1 MNEPENAL
9 GSLFGRE
16 RELAA
21 VRELLDGVVG
31 RGVALLVRGRAGVG
45 TSSLLAAARAEASS
59 RRMQT
64 LTVTGTRLEADLP
77 FAGLHQLVQPFM
89 EGVGGLPAPHRD
101 AVLTAFGMS
110 PGTGPN
116 LLFVALGTLKLLAAA
131 AARDPLVLL
140 ADDAQWLDAA
150 TSEVLTIIARRLEP
164 TPVAL
169 VAAVRTGY
177 QTPLTSAG
185 LGELDLHPLEPVA
198 ARTLLDASAGPL
210 TSAERE
216 QVLAD
221 AEGNPLALMELPG
234 PLRAGRAGYGGM
246 LPALPPLTSRL
257 NQAFAPRDHEL
268 PSDTRTLLLIAA
280 ASDGDD
286 LGEVLAAGAAA
297 GMRHASAE
305 ALAPAAAADLIHITG
320 SVFRFPHLLLRS
332 AVYHEAALSERHA
345 AHAALAGVLA
355 GQPERAAW
363 HAAATVTR
371 PDENVA
377 GEMELAARRAL
388 RHGGVVAALA
398 AAERAVALTADPALR
413 GGRLLRA
420 AELARDVGR
429 VKAARR
435 LMVRARPLRLR
446 SADRTRLVWLDQAT
460 NPSRPN
466 DAAGLR
472 RLTGLADQARKERDH
487 DLALS
492 ILDTTALQCL
502 EVGHDEDLRQL
513 VIAAI
518 EAMPALS
525 GTPKSLS
532 ALALA
537 DPDGQG
543 AVIIAGVSRLRQCAG
558 HDVTDADDSL
568 AAGVAATIAGDPE
581 TGASFLASAITALRA
596 QGRLWLL
603 ARALVVQALGAT
615 CRSDWNVAIPAAEE
629 GIRLA
634 RETEQPVFVTM
645 GLCSQLMVAALRG
658 DVDATSS
665 LAFRAE
671 RQTAPGHAGYGL
683 AAAQAAR
690 GLSALGAGRYEEAY
704 EFLRHTFTPGDP
716 ACHYVQRC
724 WAIAD
729 LAEAAVHSGHREQ
742 ARAHVSEVARAA
754 ERSPSPF
761 LHAGLAYARL
771 MLVSDDEAEQHF
783 EAAAKAEL
791 ASWPFFRARAQL
803 AHGAWLRRHRRITES
818 RRPLRAACTAFDA
831 LLADPWAERARQEL
845 RAAGEADFAARPG
858 EGGVLSPQEL
868 QIAEMAASGMS
879 NREIGQQLYLSHRTV
894 ATHLYRIFPK
904 LGITSRFQMP
914 QALRALGA
922 VQSGREEQAPNPAT
936 VVGGGFL
943 HRGSAGR

>member
-1 MNEPENAL
+1 MNEPGNAL

-21 VRELLDGVVG
+21 VGELLDGVAG
-31 RGVALLVRGRAGVG
+31 RGAALLVRGRAGMG
-45 TSSLLAAARAEASS
+45 TSSLLAAARAAASS
-59 RRMQT
+59 RRMKT

-89 EGVGGLPAPHRD
+89 EGVGGLPAPQRD

-150 TSEVLTIIARRLEP
+150 TSEVLAIIARRLEP

-198 ARTLLDASAGPL
+198 ARTLLDASAGSL

-234 PLRAGRAGYGGM
+234 PLRAGYGRM
-246 LPALPPLTSRL
+246 LPTLPALTSRL
-257 NQAFAPRDHEL
+257 EQAFAPRDHEL
-268 PSDTRTLLLIAA
+268 PAATRTLLLIAA

-286 LGEVLAAGAAA
+286 LGEVLAAGTAA
-297 GMRHASAE
+297 GVRHASAE

-363 HAAATVTR
+363 QAAATVMR

-429 VKAARR
+429 IEAARQ

-460 NPSRPN
+460 NPGRPN

-472 RLTGLADQARKERDH
+472 RLTGLADQARKDRDH

-492 ILDTTALQCL
+492 ILDTAALQCL

-513 VIAAI
+513 VISAI

-525 GTPKSLS
+525 GTPQSLS

-568 AAGVAATIAGDPE
+568 AAGVAATVAGDPE

-596 QGRLWLL
+596 QSQAAAAGQGPCRAGMGGNLPFRLERGDTSRRGGNPAGPRDRTAGVRDHGSVLAADARRTAGRRKRDQVAGIPRRTPDGSRPRRVRAGGGTSR
-603 ARALVVQALGAT
+603 ARPVRPGRGAI
-615 CRSDWNVAIPAAEE
+615 RGSVRAPAAY
-629 GIRLA
+629 I
-634 RETEQPVFVTM
+634 
-645 GLCSQLMVAALRG
+645 
-658 DVDATSS
+658 
-665 LAFRAE
+665 
-671 RQTAPGHAGYGL
+671 
-683 AAAQAAR
+683 
-690 GLSALGAGRYEEAY
+690 
-704 EFLRHTFTPGDP
+704 
-716 ACHYVQRC
+716 
-724 WAIAD
+724 
-729 LAEAAVHSGHREQ
+729 HSR
-742 ARAHVSEVARAA
+742 
-754 ERSPSPF
+754 
-761 LHAGLAYARL
+761 
-771 MLVSDDEAEQHF
+771 
-783 EAAAKAEL
+783 
-791 ASWPFFRARAQL
+791 
-803 AHGAWLRRHRRITES
+803 
-818 RRPLRAACTAFDA
+818 
-831 LLADPWAERARQEL
+831 
-845 RAAGEADFAARPG
+845 
-858 EGGVLSPQEL
+858 
-868 QIAEMAASGMS
+868 
-879 NREIGQQLYLSHRTV
+879 
-894 ATHLYRIFPK
+894 
-904 LGITSRFQMP
+904 
-914 QALRALGA
+914 
-922 VQSGREEQAPNPAT
+922 
-936 VVGGGFL
+936 
-943 HRGSAGR
+943 

>member
-1 MNEPENAL
+1 MDEPGNEL

-21 VRELLDGVVG
+21 VGELLDGVAG
-31 RGVALLVRGRAGVG
+31 RGAALLVRGRAGMG
-45 TSSLLAAARAEASS
+45 KSSLLAAARAAASW
-59 RRMQT
+59 RRMKT
-64 LTVTGTRLEADLP
+64 LTVAGTRLEADLP
-77 FAGLHQLVQPFM
+77 FAGLHQIVQPFM
-89 EGVGGLPAPHRD
+89 EGVGGLPAPQRD

-116 LLFVALGTLKLLAAA
+116 LLFVALGTLKLLASA

-150 TSEVLTIIARRLEP
+150 SSEVLAMIARRLER
-164 TPVAL
+164 TPVVL

-185 LGELDLHPLEPVA
+185 LGELDLHPLEPAA

-246 LPALPPLTSRL
+246 LSTLPTLTSRL
-257 NQAFAPRDHEL
+257 ERAFAPRDHDL
-268 PSDTRTLLLIAA
+268 SAVTRTLLLIAA

-297 GMRHASAE
+297 GVRHASAE

-320 SVFRFPHLLLRS
+320 SVFRFPHLLVRS
-332 AVYHEAALSERHA
+332 AVYYEAALAERHA

-355 GQPERAAW
+355 CQPERAAW

-371 PDENVA
+371 PDETVA
-377 GEMELAARRAL
+377 GKMELAARRAL

-398 AAERAVALTADPALR
+398 AAERAVALTADPTLR

-429 VKAARR
+429 VEAARG
-435 LMVRARPLRLR
+435 LVARARPLRLR

-460 NPSRPN
+460 DPCRPN

-472 RLTGLADQARKERDH
+472 RLAGLAGQASKERDH

-492 ILDTTALQCL
+492 ILDTAALACL

-518 EAMPALS
+518 EAVPALS
-525 GTPKSLS
+525 GSPRSLS

-537 DPDGQG
+537 DLDGQS
-543 AVIIAGVSRLRQCAG
+543 AVIIAGVSRLEQCAG

-581 TGASFLASAITALRA
+581 TGASFLASAITPLRA
-596 QGRLWLL
+596 QGRLRLL
-603 ARALVVQALGAT
+603 ARALVVQAWGAT
-615 CRSDWNVAIPAAEE
+615 CRSDWPVAMPAAEE

-645 GLCSQLMVAALRG
+645 GLCSQLTLAALRG
-658 DVDATSS
+658 DADAAGS
-665 LAFRAE
+665 LALRVE
-671 RQTAPGHAGYGL
+671 RQLAPGHTGYGV
-683 AAAQAAR
+683 AAVQAAR
-690 GLSALGAGRYEEAY
+690 GLSALGAGRYEAAY
-704 EFLRHTFTPGDP
+704 EHLRHTFTPGDL

-724 WAIAD
+724 WAVAD

-742 ARAHVSEVARAA
+742 ARAHVSEAARAA
-754 ERSPSPF
+754 ERTPSPF
-761 LHAGLAYARL
+761 LQAGLAYARL
-771 MLVSDDEAEQHF
+771 MLVGADEAERHF
-783 EAAAKAEL
+783 ETAVNVEL

-803 AHGAWLRRHRRITES
+803 AYGAWLRRQRRITES

-831 LLADPWAERARQEL
+831 LGTAPWAKRARQEL
-845 RAAGEADFAARPG
+845 RAAGQADLAARPA
-858 EGGVLSPQEL
+858 EAGVLSPQER
-868 QIAEMAASGMS
+868 QIAEMAARGMS

-914 QALRALGA
+914 QALRALSA
-922 VQSGREEQAPNPAT
+922 VQS
-936 VVGGGFL
+936 
-943 HRGSAGR
+943 